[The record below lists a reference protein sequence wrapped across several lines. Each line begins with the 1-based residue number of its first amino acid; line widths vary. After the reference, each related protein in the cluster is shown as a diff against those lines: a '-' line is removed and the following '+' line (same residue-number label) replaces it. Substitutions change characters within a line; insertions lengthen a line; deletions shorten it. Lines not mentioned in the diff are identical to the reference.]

1 MKILN
6 LSLCLLALVVGTS
19 GQDSGPKEW
28 TPWTAVKGDWVQFVV
43 LINFGEPPEKIAKKE
58 LKSLTVGCL
67 IAGKVTGEV
76 PADLHGVK
84 TFRIIY
90 TEYGEFNRDGFFKES
105 SLEIPYKPKGQY
117 IPEVGILRKA
127 SQFDVAEASKP
138 VTEFER
144 TVTFPTM
151 LSALGVDPLKAKIRG
166 RQYLVGAEWRR
177 KGKTVEIKIKDYRP
191 SVPNTSTTPIASPT
205 P

>member
-1 MKILN
+1 MKFLG
-6 LSLCLLALVVGTS
+6 LALCLLMLGVVANS
-19 GQDSGPKEW
+19 GQDSAGPKEW
-28 TPWTAVKGDWVQFVV
+28 TSWANVEGDWVQFLV
-43 LINFGEPPEKIAKKE
+43 LINFGEPPEKVAKKE
-58 LKSLTVGCL
+58 LKSLTIGCL
-67 IAGKVTGEV
+67 IAGKLTGKV
-76 PADLHGVK
+76 PAELKGVK
-84 TFRIIY
+84 TFRILY
-90 TEYGEFNRDGFFKES
+90 TEYGEFNREGFFRES
-105 SLEIPYKPKGQY
+105 SQEVPYKPRVQY

-166 RQYLVGAEWRR
+166 RQYLIGAEWRR

-191 SVPNTSTTPIASPT
+191 TSPTAPTASPT